1 MDSIDINHKI
11 LNLKERLSLFLLLD
25 DYMRKDPIY
34 QTRCSPNA
42 QGFVEANWN
51 LVQISIINLEEK
63 IEYYES
69 LVKAYQE
76 N

>member
-11 LNLKERLSLFLLLD
+11 LDLKEKLSLFLLLD
-25 DYMRKDPIY
+25 EYMRKDPVY
-34 QTRCSPNA
+34 QARCSPSA

-51 LVQISIINLEEK
+51 LVQINIIKLEEK

-69 LVKAYQE
+69 LLKI
-76 N
+76 